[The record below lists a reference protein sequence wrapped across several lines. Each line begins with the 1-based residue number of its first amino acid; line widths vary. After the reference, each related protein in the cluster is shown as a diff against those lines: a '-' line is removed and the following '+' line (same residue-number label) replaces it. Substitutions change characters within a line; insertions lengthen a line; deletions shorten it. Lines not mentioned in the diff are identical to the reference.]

1 MSARTALADALTARL
16 PQGRY
21 RIIPA
26 AFPPDGVIKP
36 TVLVW
41 QDQVTRFEQVTHDRL
56 KVSLAVWLLVGIED
70 PVRAEDAL
78 EEGLDDLIEALR
90 PVEWAMFEQAERL
103 TFGDADGP
111 TFHSYRLTFTALAK
125 IGD

>member
-1 MSARTALADALTARL
+1 MSARTALSEVLKVTL
-16 PQGRY
+16 PAGKY

-26 AFPPDGVIKP
+26 AFPPDNVVKP

-41 QDQVTRFEQVTHDRL
+41 QDNVRREPQIGHDRL
-56 KVSLAVWLLVGIED
+56 VVAVTVWLLVGIED
-70 PVRAEDAL
+70 VEKAETAL
-78 EEGLDDLIEALR
+78 EDGLEDLIDALR
-90 PVEWAMFEQAERL
+90 PITWANWEQAERL

-111 TFHSYRLTFTALAK
+111 TFHSYRITLTAHAQ